1 MVGQLVKV
9 DGNPLQYGSLTTNKM
24 VSTRSMIRGKKILLS
39 KASTEDV
46 ERFCRIYPPAM
57 LNIVEK
63 CVELAKKGDVDAAK
77 ILIYCRSDD
86 CLYPN
91 AFYSLIRML
100 GL

>member
-1 MVGQLVKV
+1 MII
-9 DGNPLQYGSLTTNKM
+9 KM
-24 VSTRSMIRGKKILLS
+24 VQTRSMIRGKKILLS

-63 CVELAKKGDVDAAK
+63 CVDLIHKGDVDAAK
-77 ILIYCRSDD
+77 VLIWWRAYN

-91 AFYSLIRML
+91 AYNRLAQL
-100 GL
+100 LCL